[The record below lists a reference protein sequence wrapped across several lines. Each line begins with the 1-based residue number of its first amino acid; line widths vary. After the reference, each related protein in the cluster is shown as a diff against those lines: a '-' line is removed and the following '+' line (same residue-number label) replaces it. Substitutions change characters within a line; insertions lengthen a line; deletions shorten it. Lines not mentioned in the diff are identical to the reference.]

1 MWQLRGCFVPQSGHR
16 FPQMLRPVVNVRFG
30 KAAPQR
36 RDPRSMS
43 AMGRVFRKQSC
54 GSPKADFSCATENQY
69 RGFKA
74 DHLHLISTSPLV

>member
-43 AMGRVFRKQSC
+43 AMGRDLGGGFVCF
-54 GSPKADFSCATENQY
+54 PKADFSCGTENQ
-69 RGFKA
+69 
-74 DHLHLISTSPLV
+74 

>member
-54 GSPKADFSCATENQY
+54 GSPKADFSCGPAIWKSGLFPVFS
-69 RGFKA
+69 RA
-74 DHLHLISTSPLV
+74 LHQGPVQ